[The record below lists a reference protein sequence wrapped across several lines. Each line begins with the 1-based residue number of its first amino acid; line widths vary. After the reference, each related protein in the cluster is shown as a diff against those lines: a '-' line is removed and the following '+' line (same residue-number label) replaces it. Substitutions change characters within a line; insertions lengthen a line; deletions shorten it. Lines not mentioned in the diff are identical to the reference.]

1 MVATVRCEEIANEK
15 LNHLTSDEVL
25 KAYINIYFCTLICR
39 LLMAS
44 SFFFYF
50 LGLVGTGNI
59 NSKWPSI
66 GVWEKAKHNYT

>member
-39 LLMAS
+39 LLMVS
-44 SFFFYF
+44 SFFFF
-50 LGLVGTGNI
+50 LFFRAGWHWKHQFKVAQYWGLGE
-59 NSKWPSI
+59 S
-66 GVWEKAKHNYT
+66 